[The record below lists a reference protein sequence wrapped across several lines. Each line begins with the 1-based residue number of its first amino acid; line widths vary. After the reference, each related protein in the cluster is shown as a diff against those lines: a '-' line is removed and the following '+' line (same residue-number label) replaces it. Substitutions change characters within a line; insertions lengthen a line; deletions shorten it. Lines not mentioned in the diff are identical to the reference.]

1 MTNVAPLG
9 SFLGM
14 LRAALASLALT
25 LGRGMLEGGACPAC
39 LSSRKRL
46 RASEA
51 WQWIEAFGMASLAQL
66 AYERWE
72 LFNGL
77 AEFEVNGSLARSVGC
92 RAKLRHAVDE
102 HAKWASCI
110 WSSSRSQPQPPG
122 GRWPRLSNYTT
133 TLPARCSAPGHRVW
147 RLSRWFYGWY
157 ESGPAST
164 RWHSTNALVAASDGA
179 LAIAFRGSTDMRHAV
194 TNVQVLTRDE
204 EGLRSLH
211 GMRRAFERVNRGQE
225 ISFEDNEAGP
235 SSGQP
240 FLAVRLSRLVT
251 DALQVGKRVFL
262 VGHSLG
268 GVLALQ
274 LALRLP
280 TSPRLRVYTFGE
292 PEFGDE
298 EFYAAKRRGRVRWIK
313 SNYYRFVALSAPPK
327 CDTDFITRVTAL
339 FGGGDHFAP
348 PIFVCQNQKPPPGP
362 VAAHA
367 MTRYV
372 QAIRDHPAPW
382 LKLDYLRGPTIDG
395 LPPLLGLVGDFGEQ
409 QPTAKRFQFPNYFS
423 RARAARHISSDT
435 KINLG
440 ATTAHDIPSSMRDR
454 GQHSRL
460 DGEAVDSDGNDPK
473 RASPPIPHTL
483 AATADAAAALSRQGE
498 ASSPFHQTSRRRRTV
513 SFRFGRE

>member
-1 MTNVAPLG
+1 
-9 SFLGM
+9 M
-14 LRAALASLALT
+14 LRAALAALALL
-25 LGRGMLEGGACPAC
+25 LGRGMREGGTCPAC
-39 LSSRKRL
+39 FTSRKQL

-51 WQWIEAFGMASLAQL
+51 WRWIEAFGMASLAQL

-77 AEFEVNGSLARSVGC
+77 AEFEVNGSLARTVGS

-102 HAKWASCI
+102 HAMWARCV
-110 WSSSRSQPQPPG
+110 WASSRSHWQPPG

-133 TLPARCSAPGHRVW
+133 TSPARCSAPGHRVW

-179 LAIAFRGSTDMRHAV
+179 LAIAFRGSTDVRHAI
-194 TNVQVLTRDE
+194 TNIQLLTRDE

-211 GMRRAFERVNRGQE
+211 GMRRAFERVNRGRE
-225 ISFEDNEAGP
+225 ISFEDNEA
-235 SSGQP
+235 SSTSTQP

-280 TSPRLRVYTFGE
+280 TSPKLRVYTFGE
-292 PEFGDE
+292 PEFGDA

-313 SNYYRFVALSAPPK
+313 TNYYRFVALSAPPN

-348 PIFVCQNQKPPPGP
+348 PIFVCQSQNPPPGP

-382 LKLDYLRGPTIDG
+382 LRLDYLRGPTIDG
-395 LPPLLGLVGDFGEQ
+395 LPPLLGLAGSFGEPQ
-409 QPTAKRFQFPNYFS
+409 QSPKKFQLTNYFS
-423 RARAARHISSDT
+423 RARAARHILSNMKTSDRGT
-435 KINLG
+435 R
-440 ATTAHDIPSSMRDR
+440 AHDTPPGMHAGEQYRK
-454 GQHSRL
+454 L
-460 DGEAVDSDGNDPK
+460 DEHAVDTDENDLIHD
-473 RASPPIPHTL
+473 SPPIPNTL
-483 AATADAAAALSRQGE
+483 SAADAATALSGQGE
-498 ASSPFHQTSRRRRTV
+498 ASSRFHQTSRRRRTV
-513 SFRFGRE
+513 LSRFGRE